1 MSWISWGVWQWH
13 KKKPEGGDFKG
24 PPPEIGLNSLRVVQV
39 NGGGRSAECVRNMD
53 TLKMGGGP
61 AHKGARSEG
70 DDPPEMK
77 FWLRHWDEHD
87 AGKGIGMTFVC
98 QKLFQNNIFA
108 IRRQFSD
115 ILPSGSYIADL
126 RLKLM
131 SYSKMTLKELS
142 NTFFR
147 RAVAYAIAEVCANL
161 SKVHKIVEI
170 SPLITC
176 SDPTS
181 RYRAV

>member
-1 MSWISWGVWQWH
+1 
-13 KKKPEGGDFKG
+13 
-24 PPPEIGLNSLRVVQV
+24 
-39 NGGGRSAECVRNMD
+39 
-53 TLKMGGGP
+53 
-61 AHKGARSEG
+61 
-70 DDPPEMK
+70 
-77 FWLRHWDEHD
+77 
-87 AGKGIGMTFVC
+87 MTFVC